1 VDPIDHVNLHGGF
14 EFSETHLKV
23 ETAPVLT
30 RIVESSFELL
40 SVRISI
46 FEGFTTKII
55 FKKVKCSQKHTKQ
68 NYLLR
73 TVKKASSD
81 LIAFSVSVANT

>member
-1 VDPIDHVNLHGGF
+1 MVVIFLTPFSFSFSSVDPIDHVNLHGGF

-46 FEGFTTKII
+46 FEGFTTKI
-55 FKKVKCSQKHTKQ
+55 
-68 NYLLR
+68 N
-73 TVKKASSD
+73 
-81 LIAFSVSVANT
+81 